1 MRDEENKIDTN
12 EVEETNGM
20 SNMNEIKD
28 MKDMD
33 ESNDLYDRNEK
44 NEDETM
50 EGGTTSTIVKMA
62 NIIFSPKEAF
72 KAIKSKPNWLVPLLI
87 TMLAPI
93 VYYLVCWGQ
102 FEVTM
107 IQEIEKQLEGS
118 GQVMTE
124 SMMELPLTIAKVS
137 TFVFTPIG
145 VIIGMLF
152 VAFVYFIVAKIVKS
166 PVGFKQIFSMT
177 VHIGIL
183 SVFTWLIMMVMTL
196 IKGEMPSV
204 AVTSLSSLL
213 PESMNGSILS
223 AVLAPIEVISLWSLY
238 ITFVGLRVV
247 ASFSKKAAGITV
259 GLSFL
264 FGASISVITVLLTN
278 MASSMQM

>member
-28 MKDMD
+28 MN
-33 ESNDLYDRNEK
+33 ESNDLYDM

-72 KAIKSKPNWLVPLLI
+72 KAIKSKPNWLIPLLI

-145 VIIGMLF
+145 VIIGMLLVAAYYF
-152 VAFVYFIVAKIVKS
+152 VACKIAKS
-166 PVGFKQIFSMT
+166 QVGFKQIFSMT

-183 SVFTWLIMMVMTL
+183 SIFTWLIMMVMTL
-196 IKGEMPSV
+196 LAGEMPAV
-204 AVTSLSSLL
+204 TVTSLSSLL
-213 PESMNGSILS
+213 PESMNGSVLS

-238 ITFVGLRVV
+238 ITFLGLRIV
-247 ASFSKKAAGITV
+247 AQLSKKAASITV
-259 GLSFL
+259 GLAFI

-278 MASSMQM
+278 LTSSMQM

>member
-12 EVEETNGM
+12 EVEETTDM
-20 SNMNEIKD
+20 SNMNE
-28 MKDMD
+28 MKDMN
-33 ESNDLYDRNEK
+33 ETNETNQMQDRNELY
-44 NEDETM
+44 EDEAI
-50 EGGTTSTIVKMA
+50 EGETTSAIVKMA

-107 IQEIEKQLEGS
+107 IKEIEKQLEGS

-145 VIIGMLF
+145 VIIGMLVVAAYYF
-152 VAFVYFIVAKIVKS
+152 VACKIAKS
-166 PVGFKQIFSMT
+166 QVGFKKIFSMT

-196 IKGEMPSV
+196 LAGEMPTV

-213 PESMNGSILS
+213 PESMNGSVLS

-238 ITFVGLRVV
+238 ITFVGLRIV
-247 ASFSKKAAGITV
+247 AQLSKKAATITV

>member
-1 MRDEENKIDTN
+1 M
-12 EVEETNGM
+12 
-20 SNMNEIKD
+20 IK
-28 MKDMD
+28 
-33 ESNDLYDRNEK
+33 
-44 NEDETM
+44 
-50 EGGTTSTIVKMA
+50 
-62 NIIFSPKEAF
+62 
-72 KAIKSKPNWLVPLLI
+72 
-87 TMLAPI
+87 
-93 VYYLVCWGQ
+93 
-102 FEVTM
+102 
-107 IQEIEKQLEGS
+107 EIEKQLEGS

-166 PVGFKQIFSMT
+166 PVGLKQLFSMT

-196 IKGEMPSV
+196 IKGEMPTV

-213 PESMNGSILS
+213 PESMNGSVLS

-238 ITFVGLRVV
+238 ITYLGLRVV

-278 MASSMQM
+278 MASSMQV

>member
-1 MRDEENKIDTN
+1 MRDEENKMDTN
-12 EVEETNGM
+12 EVEENKDMREIKET
-20 SNMNEIKD
+20 NEI
-28 MKDMD
+28 
-33 ESNDLYDRNEK
+33 NDTNDRNEMDE
-44 NEDETM
+44 NEGMAEVN
-50 EGGTTSTIVKMA
+50 TSPIVKMA
-62 NIIFSPKEAF
+62 NIIFAPTEAF
-72 KAIKSKPNWLVPLLI
+72 KAIKSKPNWFIPLLI

-107 IQEIEKQLEGS
+107 IREIEKQLEGT
-118 GQVMTE
+118 GQVVTE

-152 VAFVYFIVAKIVKS
+152 VAFVYFVVAKIVKS
-166 PVGFKQIFSMT
+166 PAGFKQIFSMT

-196 IKGEMPSV
+196 IKGEMPTVS
-204 AVTSLSSLL
+204 VTSLSSLL
-213 PESMNGSILS
+213 PESMNGSVLS

-238 ITFVGLRVV
+238 ITYIGLRIV

-278 MASSMQM
+278 MASSVQM

>member
-1 MRDEENKIDTN
+1 MRDEENKMDTN
-12 EVEETNGM
+12 EVEENKDTRET
-20 SNMNEIKD
+20 NEI
-28 MKDMD
+28 
-33 ESNDLYDRNEK
+33 NDTNEMYENK
-44 NEDETM
+44 GM
-50 EGGTTSTIVKMA
+50 EEVNTSPIVKMA
-62 NIIFSPKEAF
+62 NIIFAPTEAF
-72 KAIKSKPNWLVPLLI
+72 KAIKSKPNWFIPLLI

-107 IQEIEKQLEGS
+107 IREIEKQLEGT
-118 GQVMTE
+118 GQVVTE

-145 VIIGMLF
+145 VVIGMLF
-152 VAFVYFIVAKIVKS
+152 VAFVYFIVAKIIKS
-166 PVGFKQIFSMT
+166 PAGFKQIFSMT

-196 IKGEMPSV
+196 IKGEMPTVS
-204 AVTSLSSLL
+204 VTSLSSLL
-213 PESMNGSILS
+213 PESMNGSVLS

-238 ITFVGLRVV
+238 ITYIGLRIV

>member
-1 MRDEENKIDTN
+1 MRDEENRVDTN
-12 EVEETNGM
+12 EVEENKDM
-20 SNMNEIKD
+20 NNMND
-28 MKDMD
+28 MNGMKDMNN
-33 ESNDLYDRNEK
+33 SNEMYEK
-44 NEDETM
+44 EEKEEI
-50 EGGTTSTIVKMA
+50 EGETTSAIVKMA
-62 NIIFSPKEAF
+62 NIIFSPAEAF
-72 KAIKSKPNWLVPLLI
+72 KAIKAKPNWLIPLLI

-102 FEVTM
+102 FEVSM
-107 IQEIEKQLEGS
+107 IKEIEKSLEGS

-152 VAFVYFIVAKIVKS
+152 VAFLYFIVAKIVKS

-196 IKGEMPSV
+196 IKGEMPTIS
-204 AVTSLSSLL
+204 VTSLSSLL
-213 PESMNGSILS
+213 PESMNGSVLS
-223 AVLAPIEVISLWSLY
+223 AVLSPIEVISLWSLY
-238 ITFVGLRVV
+238 ITYIGLRIV

-264 FGASISVITVLLTN
+264 FGASISVVTVLLTN

>member
-1 MRDEENKIDTN
+1 MRDEENKVDTN
-12 EVEETNGM
+12 EVEENKDMYDMNGM
-20 SNMNEIKD
+20 NNSNEMNE
-28 MKDMD
+28 
-33 ESNDLYDRNEK
+33 NE
-44 NEDETM
+44 EMEEFEGET
-50 EGGTTSTIVKMA
+50 SSAIVKMA
-62 NIIFSPKEAF
+62 NIIFSPTEAF
-72 KAIKSKPNWLVPLLI
+72 KAIKAKPNWLIPLLI
-87 TMLAPI
+87 TMFAPV

-102 FEVTM
+102 FEVSM
-107 IQEIEKQLEGS
+107 IKEIEKQLEGS

-145 VIIGMLF
+145 VLIGMLF
-152 VAFVYFIVAKIVKS
+152 VAFIYFVVAKIVKS
-166 PVGFKQIFSMT
+166 PAGFKQIFSMT

-196 IKGEMPSV
+196 IKGEMPTV

-213 PESMNGSILS
+213 PESMDGSILS

-247 ASFSKKAAGITV
+247 ASLSKKAAGIIV

-264 FGASISVITVLLTN
+264 FGASISVITLLLAN